1 MKPHFLIVAF
11 PARGHINPALQ
22 LAKRLIHDHN
32 SQITFVTTLFA
43 YRSMIIQDLSSLQ
56 QNDMSFVPFSDGYDN
71 GLADVADFDY
81 YRAELSRLGSLALA
95 ELIAQKS
102 YKCLVYT
109 LGLPW
114 VADVAAEQNIPVA
127 LLWVQAAVVFDVVY
141 YYFHG
146 FKEIIQENIENS
158 FFKLSFLN
166 LPHINFTIE
175 DLPTFLDSKNSKF
188 FLVEFF
194 RTQFGKI
201 DEGSNPK
208 ILVNTFDE
216 LEKEA
221 LSSIVGKNLS
231 LIGIG
236 PLVSCNRSL
245 SFDVNDV
252 VLWLNSKKKTTVVY
266 VCFGSIVVLSKAQM
280 EEIGKGLLGFGFP
293 FIWVIREKKV
303 KNDNE
308 IVENDNDEELS
319 CREELEKLG
328 MIVPWCSQIE
338 VLSNESIG
346 CFVTHCGWNSTLE
359 GLVSGVPMV
368 AFPQWVD
375 QTTNAKLIEN
385 VWKVGARVKPN
396 EEGIVE
402 GGEIK
407 RCLELVMG
415 LGGKEN
421 GVENGEEIRRNSKKW
436 KDLAKEAIMVGG
448 SSHKNLKALI
458 SEVSGEVVDNAFSS
472 KYISQDRWWSQT
484 Y

>member
-1 MKPHFLIVAF
+1 
-11 PARGHINPALQ
+11 
-22 LAKRLIHDHN
+22 
-32 SQITFVTTLFA
+32 
-43 YRSMIIQDLSSLQ
+43 MIIQDLSSLQ

-127 LLWVQAAVVFDVVY
+127 LLWVQAAVVFD
-141 YYFHG
+141 
-146 FKEIIQENIENS
+146 
-158 FFKLSFLN
+158 
-166 LPHINFTIE
+166 
-175 DLPTFLDSKNSKF
+175 
-188 FLVEFF
+188 
-194 RTQFGKI
+194 FGKI

-472 KYISQDRWWSQT
+472 KV
-484 Y
+484 